1 MYQIPCKTEGEHAK
15 MSQMPCKMT
24 DSSSKLLQT
33 PGKWHQE
40 RNNKKNQTSPKK
52 LKLFFTPFKY
62 DRRYFFK
69 KSSLFNAGGWNTC
82 LFGYHVALCVHSDDY
97 VDCLPWL
104 PAANHFR
111 GLRNMHP
118 KLWKVQQWTSR
129 NYRHDPK
136 LWKSDMFDWFSLNL
150 WISMDIYGYLWSFLI
165 LFGSRLGWS
174 CEAWPRA
181 LSWPRVTFYS
191 SLRRCRVAAFAS
203 PARPFGQWSS
213 ARNGIWELYGNYM
226 GTGRFHWLIPSGK
239 LT

>member
-1 MYQIPCKTEGEHAK
+1 MQNERLKCLKCTKYRAKRKVNMPKCRKRHAK
-15 MSQMPCKMT
+15 WQILVPNCCKRQANFT
-24 DSSSKLLQT
+24 RKEIIKRT
-33 PGKWHQE
+33 KPHQ
-40 RNNKKNQTSPKK
+40 KK

-104 PAANHFR
+104 PSANHFR

-118 KLWKVQQWTSR
+118 KRWKVQQWTSR

-136 LWKSDMFDWFSLNL
+136 LWKWDMFDWFSLNL
-150 WISMDIYGYLWSFLI
+150 WI
-165 LFGSRLGWS
+165 
-174 CEAWPRA
+174 
-181 LSWPRVTFYS
+181 
-191 SLRRCRVAAFAS
+191 
-203 PARPFGQWSS
+203 
-213 ARNGIWELYGNYM
+213 
-226 GTGRFHWLIPSGK
+226 PSGN

>member
-62 DRRYFFK
+62 DRRYFCK

-104 PAANHFR
+104 PSANHFR
-111 GLRNMHP
+111 GLNMHP

-129 NYRHDPK
+129 NYRNDPK
-136 LWKSDMFDWFSLNL
+136 LWKSDLFDWFSLNL
-150 WISMDIYGYLWSFLI
+150 WISMDMDIYGHFWSFLARG
-165 LFGSRLGWS
+165 LDEAAKLGRGRSAGHASLSTAVCAGAVSQRL
-174 CEAWPRA
+174 PRRHA
-181 LSWPRVTFYS
+181 LSGSDLQR
-191 SLRRCRVAAFAS
+191 
-203 PARPFGQWSS
+203 GM
-213 ARNGIWELYGNYM
+213 EYGNYM
-226 GTGRFHWLIPSGK
+226 ETIWELGDFIDWYPLVN
-239 LT
+239 